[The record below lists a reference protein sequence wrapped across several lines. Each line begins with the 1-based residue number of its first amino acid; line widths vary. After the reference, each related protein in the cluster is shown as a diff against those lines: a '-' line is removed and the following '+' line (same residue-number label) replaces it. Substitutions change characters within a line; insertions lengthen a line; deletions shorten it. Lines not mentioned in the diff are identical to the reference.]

1 MKPLLVQAR
10 SLLPGLTVCTVV
22 AVAATFLSSQHGAPL
37 MLMALLLGMAMNFL
51 SRQAPTDSGIDFTA
65 RQVLRAGVALL
76 GLRVTLDQVGG
87 LGWSPWLMVLS
98 SVAVVLLVSGLLSR
112 ALGLRAGVGV
122 LAGGAV
128 AICGASAA
136 LALAATLPRHP
147 DGERDTLVTVIGVS
161 VLSTLAMVLY
171 PPLLL
176 ALGLNGSQAGS
187 FLGGTIHD
195 VAQVVGAGYSLSP
208 EAGDT
213 ATVVKLVR
221 VAMLVPVVL
230 LLGLVLRG
238 RPSMA
243 GQTRRPPLLPWF
255 VVAFVAL
262 VLLQALVTVPPTLL
276 AWGQGAAQ
284 WCLALAMAAIGMKTH
299 LGELARVGL
308 RPVLLLVALTVLLA
322 VWVLGWV
329 RVIG

>member
-1 MKPLLVQAR
+1 MTPLITQVR
-10 SLLPGLTVCTVV
+10 VLLPGLTVCAVV
-22 AVAATFLSSQHGAPL
+22 AVAATFLSAQHGAPV
-37 MLMALLLGMAMNFL
+37 MLMALLLGMALNFL
-51 SRQAPTDSGIDFTA
+51 SGQSPTHTGIDFAA

-87 LGWSPWLMVLS
+87 LGWSPWLMVIS
-98 SVAVVLLVSGLLSR
+98 SVVVVLLASGLLTR

-136 LALAATLPRHP
+136 LALAAALPRHP

-176 ALGLNGSQAGS
+176 ALGLNGSQAGA

-195 VAQVVGAGYSLSP
+195 VAQVVGAGYSLSH

-213 ATVVKLVR
+213 AAVVKLMR

-243 GQTRRPPLLPWF
+243 GQTQRPPLLPWF
-255 VVAFVAL
+255 VLAFVAL
-262 VLLQALVTVPPTLL
+262 VLLQAVLTVPPFLL

-308 RPVLLLVALTVLLA
+308 RPVLLLVALTGLLA
-322 VWVLGWV
+322 AWVLGWV
-329 RVIG
+329 RVVG